1 MLRDRFSVPLDPSAV
16 GFSGSTVEDERIL
29 PHDLWG
35 SLVHAEML
43 GRTGILPKRSAAR
56 IDRGLRALARRAAA
70 GRFPMDPALEDVHLN
85 IEDMLTRAI
94 GPDGARLHTGRSRND
109 QVATDLALYER
120 DALLA
125 LERATLGLVD
135 ALLDAARGADGRNVV
150 AGWTHLQPAQRVY
163 WGQILAT
170 HALRFVRD
178 AERFRATRVGITD
191 CPLGSGALAGSSLP
205 LDRAFTA
212 TALGFER
219 PNPSSIDAVS
229 DRDVVVRTL
238 ADLALLSAH
247 LSGLAEEIVIG
258 AMPDVGRVDL
268 SDAFVTTSSLM
279 PHKRNPDLAELAR
292 AEAGPSLG
300 RLVSSL
306 SVLKGLPIGYQRD
319 LQRTKPD
326 LFEGVEKALAL
337 LGVVGLMIRG
347 ARFRAG
353 TPSSEEWTG
362 SVELV
367 DALVRTGLPF
377 RRAHAR
383 VARWIAEG
391 GSPPIRTAFP
401 ELRGSKFRWPTP
413 AREPELR
420 GTAGGSAWRHVRRLI
435 REVGDRSTTAARS
448 TEREIR
454 RLDGLRRRA
463 GAFPPKF
470 LAAPTSRRA
479 SRGGSRAIGR
489 AVRGPAVVR

>member
-1 MLRDRFSVPLDPSAV
+1 MLRDRFSAPLDPTAV
-16 GFSGSTVEDERIL
+16 GFSGSTVEDARIL

-35 SLVHAEML
+35 SLVHARML
-43 GRTGILPKRSAAR
+43 GRTGILPGPSARR
-56 IDRGLRALARRAAA
+56 IDVGLRAIARRAAE

-85 IEDMLTRAI
+85 VEAALTKRL

-125 LERATLGLVD
+125 LERATVSLVE
-135 ALLDAARGADGRNVV
+135 ALATAARGIDGRNVV

-163 WGQILAT
+163 WGQILGS

-178 AERFRATRVGITD
+178 AERFAATRGEITD

-205 LDRAFTA
+205 LDRTFTA
-212 TALGFER
+212 KALGFDR

-229 DRDVVVRTL
+229 DRDVIVGIL
-238 ADLALLSAH
+238 ADLALLSTH

-258 AMPDVGRVDL
+258 AMPEVGRITL

-292 AEAGPSLG
+292 AEAGPSVG
-300 RLVSSL
+300 RLVSAL
-306 SVLKGLPIGYQRD
+306 AVLKGLPIGYQRD
-319 LQRTKPD
+319 LQRTKLE
-326 LFEGVEKALAL
+326 LFEGVERALAL
-337 LGVVGLMIRG
+337 LAVVAPMIRE
-347 ARFRAG
+347 ARFRPG
-353 TPSSEEWTG
+353 VPTREEWTG

-367 DALVRTGLPF
+367 DALVRAGAPF

-391 GSPPIRTAFP
+391 GAPPIAQAFP
-401 ELRGSKFRWPTP
+401 ELSGFRWPTP
-413 AREPELR
+413 GQEPEFR
-420 GTAGGSAWRHVRRLI
+420 ATVGGSSWRQVQLLLGEVSQRARIVRR
-435 REVGDRSTTAARS
+435 R
-448 TEREIR
+448 TEREVARLAKLRATAGAYAPAFLRGATIR
-454 RLDGLRRRA
+454 RV
-463 GAFPPKF
+463 
-470 LAAPTSRRA
+470 SREA
-479 SRGGSRAIGR
+479 STGR
-489 AVRGPAVVR
+489 ARSAPSAARGH